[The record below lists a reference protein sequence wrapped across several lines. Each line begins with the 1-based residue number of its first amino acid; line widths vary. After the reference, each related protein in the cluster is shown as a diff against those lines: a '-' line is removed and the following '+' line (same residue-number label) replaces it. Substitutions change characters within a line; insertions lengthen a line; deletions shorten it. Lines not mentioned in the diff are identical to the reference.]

1 MRKISVLVLL
11 LLIACNQNVVVDE
24 LNRDLTNNRWQQAD
38 DKVFE
43 FAIEQEGEYQLELHL
58 AHIYDFQFEQV
69 PVGVYLS
76 EEKQILLG
84 EELVVSFKDD
94 DGKDL
99 GDCVGDIC
107 DLYVAVS
114 SKIKLSEGKYKVVVQ
129 NRFKGAYLPNM
140 LGVGIRVKKTP

>member
-11 LLIACNQNVVVDE
+11 LLIACNQNIVVDE
-24 LNRDLTNNRWQQAD
+24 LDKSLTNNRWQQAD

-69 PVGVYLS
+69 PVEVYLLK
-76 EEKQILLG
+76 EEQILLG

-94 DGKDL
+94 DGKEL
-99 GDCVGDIC
+99 GECVGDIC
-107 DLYVAVS
+107 DLYIPVS
-114 SKIKLSEGKYKVVVQ
+114 SKIKLSEGEYRVVVQ
-129 NRFKGAYLPNM
+129 NGFKGTYLPNM
-140 LGVGIRVKKTP
+140 LGVGIRLKKTP